1 MITADAPVFALGGT
15 INALPIDL
23 DRAPLPPPIWPLTAG
38 NHFRFGFDAEAF
50 ASRRSGGAR
59 YWTSYGAPSRRHE
72 GFVREL
78 ARALTAIAA
87 VAGPIAI
94 GGTGGIVALAAAALA
109 RRLGID
115 AVIARVEI
123 IEHPVPSPATGL
135 PVLPIP
141 VAFEDFAVF
150 ARGFARHVG
159 CGDAWLALAAYATE
173 HCERPVVADHGEL
186 RLVNNGID
194 ERLGACVAPPL
205 VTLVDN
211 ETFTGLDRWLIARR
225 RRGVAQLLRWSPELV
240 AAQLDS
246 PAYRDWL
253 ASTHAAGGAGRAAWT
268 NRAARRALWQQS
280 FPDLAFAADA
290 GAACGDPRLVA
301 RMRDL
306 SRRLRRLAP
315 GCGTQHHMPLHR
327 LAERLQVE
335 LDPRYAEAS
344 RAFGVVTPSPARRP
358 LAERVA

>member
-1 MITADAPVFALGGT
+1 MIAADAPVFALGGT

-38 NHFRFGFDAEAF
+38 NHFRFGYDAEAF

-59 YWTSYGAPSRRHE
+59 YWTSYGAPSRPHE

-87 VAGPIAI
+87 AAGPIAI
-94 GGTGGIVALAAAALA
+94 GGTGGIVALATAALA

-115 AVIARVEI
+115 AVIVRVEI
-123 IEHPVPSPATGL
+123 VEHPEPTAPSPL

-141 VAFEDFAVF
+141 VAFDTFADFACDF
-150 ARGFARHVG
+150 ARRIG
-159 CGDAWLALAAYATE
+159 CADAWLALAAYGAE
-173 HCERPVVADHGEL
+173 HCDRPVVADHGEL

-194 ERLGACVAPPL
+194 ERLGVCVAPPL

-225 RRGVAQLLRWSPELV
+225 RRGVAQLLRWSPELL

-246 PAYRDWL
+246 SPYRAWL
-253 ASTHAAGGAGRAAWT
+253 AATHAAGNAGRAAWT

-280 FPDLAFAADA
+280 FPDLSFAADA
-290 GAACGDPRLVA
+290 GAACRDPRLVA

-306 SRRLRRLAP
+306 SRRMRRLTP
-315 GCGTQHHMPLHR
+315 GCGTQHHTPLHR
-327 LAERLQVE
+327 LAERLGID
-335 LDPRYAEAS
+335 LDPSYAATA
-344 RAFGVVTPSPARRP
+344 RAFGTVAAPATRRA